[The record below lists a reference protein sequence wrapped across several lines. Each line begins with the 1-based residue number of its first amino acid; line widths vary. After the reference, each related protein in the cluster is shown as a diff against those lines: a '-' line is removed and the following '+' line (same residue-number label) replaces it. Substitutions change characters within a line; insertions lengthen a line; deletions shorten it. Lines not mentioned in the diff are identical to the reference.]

1 MKKTIWGILGIVG
14 GLVGGVMMSIKF
26 IVKPT
31 INELKKARELA
42 SKHLDLYMLMNDW
55 VYVKQH
61 GKNLADFFER
71 NSYKKIAIYG
81 MNYVGKA
88 LVQELEGTNID
99 VVAGIDKAASDIVGN
114 VKVYTPDNFSA
125 EVDAVVVTPITYF
138 DDIADMMETKV
149 TCPILSI
156 EDIIFEMK

>member
-14 GLVGGVMMSIKF
+14 GLASGVMMSNKF

-61 GKNLADFFER
+61 GRNLADFFER

-81 MNYVGKA
+81 MNYVGKT
-88 LVQELEGTNID
+88 LVQELEGTSID
-99 VVAGIDKAASDIVGN
+99 VVAGIDKAASGTVGN

>member
-1 MKKTIWGILGIVG
+1 MKKFVWKALDIVIGIVG
-14 GLVGGVMMSIKF
+14 GIMISIKF

-31 INELKKARELA
+31 IDELKKARELA

-81 MNYVGKA
+81 MNYVGKT
-88 LVQELEGTNID
+88 LVQELEGTSIE
-99 VVAGIDKAASDIVGN
+99 VVAGIDKAASDMVGN
-114 VKVYTPDNFSA
+114 VRVYTPDDFSA

-156 EDIIFEMK
+156 EDVIFEMK

>member
-14 GLVGGVMMSIKF
+14 GLASGVMMSNKF

-31 INELKKARELA
+31 IDELKKARELA

-81 MNYVGKA
+81 MNYVGKT
-88 LVQELEGTNID
+88 LVQELEGTSID
-99 VVAGIDKAASDIVGN
+99 VVAGIDKAASDTVGN

>member
-1 MKKTIWGILGIVG
+1 MKKNLLGILGIIV
-14 GLVGGVMMSIKF
+14 GLVGGVMISIKVV
-26 IVKPT
+26 VKPT
-31 INELKKARELA
+31 IDELKKARELA
-42 SKHLDLYMLMNDW
+42 SKHMDLYMLMNDW

-81 MNYVGKA
+81 MNYVGKT
-88 LVQELEGTNID
+88 LVQELEGTGID
-99 VVAGIDKAASDIVGN
+99 VVAGIDKAASDMVGN

-138 DDIADMMETKV
+138 DDIVDLMETKV
-149 TCPILSI
+149 NCPILSI
-156 EDIIFEMK
+156 EDVIFEMK